1 MKVLEGKLVATKGK
15 FAIVGARFN
24 EFIVSKLIS
33 GAEDTLVRHGVDT
46 DDITLV
52 WVPGAFEIPLAAQ
65 KLAQS
70 GKYDAVICLGAVI
83 RGSTS
88 HYDLVC
94 NEAAKGIA
102 QVNLQTGVPVTFGV
116 VTTENIE
123 QAIAALQ
130 QNAPPELLAHA
141 LTAIRRRIREN
152 GQFVVAVE
160 PNPGTTQM
168 SLKVV
173 QTPDGRAWWYA
184 FTSFEEEMRGAEQVQ
199 STFMADI
206 GKLLETALTV
216 PEIEGI
222 ILNPWHRT
230 LMLDKT
236 LIQIILPESPV
247 VS

>member
-1 MKVLEGKLVATKGK
+1 MMQEEALQG
-15 FAIVGARFN
+15 N
-24 EFIVSKLIS
+24 E
-33 GAEDTLVRHGVDT
+33 T
-46 DDITLV
+46 
-52 WVPGAFEIPLAAQ
+52 
-65 KLAQS
+65 
-70 GKYDAVICLGAVI
+70 
-83 RGSTS
+83 
-88 HYDLVC
+88 
-94 NEAAKGIA
+94 
-102 QVNLQTGVPVTFGV
+102 
-116 VTTENIE
+116 IE

-130 QNAPPELLAHA
+130 QSATPELLAHA

-160 PNPGTTQM
+160 PGPATQM
-168 SLKVV
+168 SLKTV

-184 FTSFEEEMRGAEQVQ
+184 FTSFEEEMQGAEQVQ
-199 STFMADI
+199 STFRADI